1 MADTASLIVR
11 VNAEGVD
18 KASKQLDSFATAA
31 ETAERA
37 SNKLPNATK
46 TAEASIKKLGHVA
59 GQAGFQLSDF
69 VVQVQGGTSAF
80 TAFAQQGG
88 QLFGAISPI
97 AGLVATV
104 AGVVGGALYNSLSDS
119 TASSHELADAQE
131 RVKDMLEL
139 TEKGVYEVSDAFIT
153 YVRSGATAS
162 EISATLYTTLGA
174 LRTQFKAATADII
187 ENGKALQDNGFL
199 TSLAVTQMAAAGQAA
214 QGIKLQMNASAES
227 LGLTTDEWKNLN
239 AAQDT
244 FNKAPTVKNAEKLSA
259 VSGALFDKYGEGN
272 KKLADYNATLQDTTY
287 KLRENAKQNEVVK
300 KSREEANKKIAEQD
314 KAEADLEAKLRKRE
328 ADRLAR
334 EAEQAKN
341 KADRQAKAYA
351 AEAQRQQKA
360 ADTFLATLARQNS
373 DELAAVKAQEEQKL
387 ATLNEFYAK
396 GNIDQQAYE
405 EAKTQIVTDAEAK
418 RNEIITKQRDELMK
432 KQMSADAYVA
442 QMQALGES
450 EFAELD
456 RQYSIK
462 LKKLDDFHAQGLVS
476 EQDYQASLNAMNS
489 EYALDRAKATSNA
502 FGSMASNIGSALGEA
517 SGAYKA
523 FAIVQATIATYTAAI
538 EAYKSTAAIPVV
550 GPFLAPVA
558 AAAAVGA
565 GMAQVSAIRSARE
578 QGGQLAAGQ
587 ASTIAERGKPEVIMP
602 AGASRVRT
610 VQQMR
615 EMMGQDNKSGGGDNV
630 TIVNNTTGRVDSA
643 VTERDDEGRLRII
656 ISETVASQLQDNNS
670 PISKARRS
678 TRGRPGY

>member
-46 TAEASIKKLGHVA
+46 TAEATIKKLGNVA

-104 AGVVGGALYNSLSDS
+104 AGVVGGALYNSLSDATDKSAQLAAGLETVKDALELSSDGTYAASEAFEIYVNQGASVADINNFVERGLQSLAAQAVS
-119 TASSHELADAQE
+119 TAQQIVAAAQAINDGYSFLERGVANLATSTIAQSGNIAGAVEFQTKAWEEATGATEEQRKQIKQFSQAVEQGLPGATEAFKGWLDTVTDGGKSGTVQLKALRNEVYRVSDIQRDQLAQEKGFANIRESLAKQQQERQSKAEELARRIAE
-131 RVKDMLEL
+131 REAKR
-139 TEKGVYEVSDAFIT
+139 G
-153 YVRSGATAS
+153 
-162 EISATLYTTLGA
+162 
-174 LRTQFKAATADII
+174 
-187 ENGKALQDNGFL
+187 
-199 TSLAVTQMAAAGQAA
+199 
-214 QGIKLQMNASAES
+214 ASA
-227 LGLTTDEWKNLN
+227 
-239 AAQDT
+239 
-244 FNKAPTVKNAEKLSA
+244 V
-259 VSGALFDKYGEGN
+259 
-272 KKLADYNATLQDTTY
+272 
-287 KLRENAKQNEVVK
+287 
-300 KSREEANKKIAEQD
+300 
-314 KAEADLEAKLRKRE
+314 
-328 ADRLAR
+328 AR
-334 EAEQAKN
+334 ET
-341 KADRQAKAYA
+341 A
-351 AEAQRQQKA
+351 AAQRQQKA

-396 GNIDQQAYE
+396 GNISQQAYE

-615 EMMGQDNKSGGGDNV
+615 EMMGQDSKSGGGDNV

-670 PISKARRS
+670 PISKARRA
-678 TRGRPGY
+678 TRSRPGY

>member
-18 KASKQLDSFATAA
+18 KASKQLDNFATAA

-46 TAEASIKKLGHVA
+46 TAEASIKKLGNVA

-104 AGVVGGALYNSLSDS
+104 AGVVGGALYNSLSDATDKSAQLAAGLETVKDALELSSDGTYAASEAFEIYVNQGASVADINNFVERGLQSLAAQAVS
-119 TASSHELADAQE
+119 TAQQIVAAAQAINDGYSFLERGVANLATSTIAQSGNIAGAVEFQTKAWEEATGATEEQRKQIKQFSQAVEQGLPGATEAFKGWLDTVTDGGKSGTVQLKALRNEVYRVSDIQRDQLAQEKGFANIRENLAKQQQERQSKAEELARRIAE
-131 RVKDMLEL
+131 REAKR
-139 TEKGVYEVSDAFIT
+139 G
-153 YVRSGATAS
+153 
-162 EISATLYTTLGA
+162 
-174 LRTQFKAATADII
+174 
-187 ENGKALQDNGFL
+187 
-199 TSLAVTQMAAAGQAA
+199 
-214 QGIKLQMNASAES
+214 ASA
-227 LGLTTDEWKNLN
+227 
-239 AAQDT
+239 
-244 FNKAPTVKNAEKLSA
+244 V
-259 VSGALFDKYGEGN
+259 
-272 KKLADYNATLQDTTY
+272 
-287 KLRENAKQNEVVK
+287 
-300 KSREEANKKIAEQD
+300 
-314 KAEADLEAKLRKRE
+314 
-328 ADRLAR
+328 AR
-334 EAEQAKN
+334 ET
-341 KADRQAKAYA
+341 A
-351 AEAQRQQKA
+351 AAQRQQKA

-373 DELAAVKAQEEQKL
+373 NELAAVKAQEEQKL

-405 EAKTQIVTDAEAK
+405 EAKTQIITDAEAK

-523 FAIVQATIATYTAAI
+523 FAIVQATIATYTAAV

-615 EMMGQDNKSGGGDNV
+615 EMMGQDGKPAGSDNV

>member
-104 AGVVGGALYNSLSDS
+104 AGVVGGALYNSLSDATDKS
-119 TASSHELADAQE
+119 AQLATGLE
-131 RVKDMLEL
+131 TVKDALDVSRDG
-139 TEKGVYEVSDAFIT
+139 TYAASDAFEI
-153 YVRSGATAS
+153 YVNQGASVADINNFVERGLQSLAAQAVTTAQQIVAAAQAINDGYSFLERGVANLAASTIAQSGNIAGAVEFQTKAWEEATGATEEQRKQIKQFSQAV
-162 EISATLYTTLGA
+162 EQGLPGATEAFKGWLDTVTDGGKSGTVQLKA
-174 LRTQFKAATADII
+174 LRNEVYRVSD
-187 ENGKALQDNGFL
+187 LQRDQLAQEKGFANIRE
-199 TSLAVTQMAAAGQAA
+199 SLAKQQQERQSKADELARRIAEREAKRG
-214 QGIKLQMNASAES
+214 ASA
-227 LGLTTDEWKNLN
+227 
-239 AAQDT
+239 
-244 FNKAPTVKNAEKLSA
+244 V
-259 VSGALFDKYGEGN
+259 
-272 KKLADYNATLQDTTY
+272 
-287 KLRENAKQNEVVK
+287 
-300 KSREEANKKIAEQD
+300 
-314 KAEADLEAKLRKRE
+314 
-328 ADRLAR
+328 AR
-334 EAEQAKN
+334 ET
-341 KADRQAKAYA
+341 A
-351 AEAQRQQKA
+351 AAQRQQKA

-442 QMQALGES
+442 QMQALGEG

-538 EAYKSTAAIPVV
+538 EAYKSTAAIPIV

-602 AGASRVRT
+602 ANASRVRT
-610 VQQMR
+610 VQQMK
-615 EMMGQDNKSGGGDNV
+615 EMMGQDSKSGGDNV

>member
-46 TAEASIKKLGHVA
+46 TAEASIKKLGNVA

-104 AGVVGGALYNSLSDS
+104 AGVVGGALYNSLSDATDKS
-119 TASSHELADAQE
+119 AQLATGLE
-131 RVKDMLEL
+131 TVKDALDVSRDG
-139 TEKGVYEVSDAFIT
+139 TYAASDAFEI
-153 YVRSGATAS
+153 YVNQGASVADINNYVERGLQSLAAQAVSTAQQIVAAAQAINDGYSFLERGAANLAASTIAQSGNIAGAVEFQTKAWEEATGATEEQRKQIKQFSQAV
-162 EISATLYTTLGA
+162 EQGLPGATEAFKGWLDTVTDGGKSGTVQLKA
-174 LRTQFKAATADII
+174 LRNEVYRVSDIQRDQLAQ
-187 ENGKALQDNGFL
+187 EKGFANIRE
-199 TSLAVTQMAAAGQAA
+199 SLAKQQEERQSKAEELARRIAEREAKRG
-214 QGIKLQMNASAES
+214 ASA
-227 LGLTTDEWKNLN
+227 
-239 AAQDT
+239 
-244 FNKAPTVKNAEKLSA
+244 V
-259 VSGALFDKYGEGN
+259 
-272 KKLADYNATLQDTTY
+272 
-287 KLRENAKQNEVVK
+287 
-300 KSREEANKKIAEQD
+300 
-314 KAEADLEAKLRKRE
+314 
-328 ADRLAR
+328 AR
-334 EAEQAKN
+334 ET
-341 KADRQAKAYA
+341 A
-351 AEAQRQQKA
+351 AAQRQQKA

-456 RQYSIK
+456 RQYGIK

-550 GPFLAPVA
+550 GPFLAPAA

-602 AGASRVRT
+602 ANASRVRT
-610 VQQMR
+610 VQQMK
-615 EMMGQDNKSGGGDNV
+615 EMMGQDSKSGGGDNV

>member
-46 TAEASIKKLGHVA
+46 TAEASIKKLGNVA

-104 AGVVGGALYNSLSDS
+104 AGVVGGALYNSLSDATDKS
-119 TASSHELADAQE
+119 AQLATGLE
-131 RVKDMLEL
+131 TVKDALDVSRDG
-139 TEKGVYEVSDAFIT
+139 TYAASDAFEI
-153 YVRSGATAS
+153 YVNQGASVADINNFVERGLQSLAAQAVSTAQQIVAAAQAINDSYSFLERGVANLAASTIAQSGNIAGAVEFQTKAWEEATGATEEQRKQIKQFSQAV
-162 EISATLYTTLGA
+162 EQGLPGATEAFKGWLDTVTDGGKSGTVQLKA
-174 LRTQFKAATADII
+174 LRNEVYRVSD
-187 ENGKALQDNGFL
+187 LQREQLAQEKGFANIRE
-199 TSLAVTQMAAAGQAA
+199 SLAKQQEERQSKAEELARRIAEREAKRG
-214 QGIKLQMNASAES
+214 ASA
-227 LGLTTDEWKNLN
+227 
-239 AAQDT
+239 
-244 FNKAPTVKNAEKLSA
+244 V
-259 VSGALFDKYGEGN
+259 
-272 KKLADYNATLQDTTY
+272 
-287 KLRENAKQNEVVK
+287 
-300 KSREEANKKIAEQD
+300 
-314 KAEADLEAKLRKRE
+314 
-328 ADRLAR
+328 AR
-334 EAEQAKN
+334 ET
-341 KADRQAKAYA
+341 A
-351 AEAQRQQKA
+351 AAQRQQKA

-405 EAKTQIVTDAEAK
+405 EAKTQIITDAEAK

-615 EMMGQDNKSGGGDNV
+615 EMMGQDSKSGGGDNV

-670 PISKARRS
+670 PISKARRA
-678 TRGRPGY
+678 TRSRPGY

>member
-104 AGVVGGALYNSLSDS
+104 AGVVGGALYNSLSDATDKSAQLAAGLETVKDALEVSSDGTYAASEAFEIYVNQGASVADINNFVERGLQSLAAQAVS
-119 TASSHELADAQE
+119 TAQQIVAAAQAINDGYSFLERGVANLATSTIAQSGNIAGAVEFQTKAWEEATGATEEQRKQIKQFSAAVEQGLPGATEAFKGWLDTVTDGGKSGTVQLKALRNEVYRVSDLQREQLAQEKGFANIRESLAKQQQERQSKAEELARRIAE
-131 RVKDMLEL
+131 REAKR
-139 TEKGVYEVSDAFIT
+139 G
-153 YVRSGATAS
+153 
-162 EISATLYTTLGA
+162 
-174 LRTQFKAATADII
+174 
-187 ENGKALQDNGFL
+187 
-199 TSLAVTQMAAAGQAA
+199 
-214 QGIKLQMNASAES
+214 ASA
-227 LGLTTDEWKNLN
+227 
-239 AAQDT
+239 
-244 FNKAPTVKNAEKLSA
+244 V
-259 VSGALFDKYGEGN
+259 
-272 KKLADYNATLQDTTY
+272 
-287 KLRENAKQNEVVK
+287 
-300 KSREEANKKIAEQD
+300 
-314 KAEADLEAKLRKRE
+314 
-328 ADRLAR
+328 AR
-334 EAEQAKN
+334 ET
-341 KADRQAKAYA
+341 A
-351 AEAQRQQKA
+351 AAQRQQKA

-387 ATLNEFYAK
+387 ATLNEFYAQ
-396 GNIDQQAYE
+396 GNINQRAYE

-502 FGSMASNIGSALGEA
+502 FSSMASNIGSALGEA

-538 EAYKSTAAIPVV
+538 EAYKSTAAIPIV

-565 GMAQVSAIRSARE
+565 GMAQISAIRSARE

-602 AGASRVRT
+602 ANASRVRT
-610 VQQMR
+610 VQQMK
-615 EMMGQDNKSGGGDNV
+615 EMMGQDSKSAGGGNI
-630 TIVNNTTGRVDSA
+630 TIVNNTSA
-643 VTERDDEGRLRII
+643 RIGNVEQSTDDEGRLRII
-656 ISETVASQLQDNNS
+656 ISEQVAAELQDSNS
-670 PISKARRS
+670 RITKARKA
-678 TRGRPGY
+678 TRNAPGFK

>member
-104 AGVVGGALYNSLSDS
+104 AGVVGGALYNSLSDATDKSAQLAAGLETVKDALELSSDGTYAASEAFEIYVNQGASVADINNFVERGLQSLAAQAVS
-119 TASSHELADAQE
+119 TAQQIVAAAQAINDGYSFLERGVANLATSTIAQSGNIAGAVEFQTKAWEEATGATEEQRKQIKQFSQAVEQGLPGATEAFKGWLDTVTDGGKSGTVQLKALRNEVYRVSDIQRDQLAQEKGFANIRESLAKQQQERQSKAEELARRIAE
-131 RVKDMLEL
+131 REAKR
-139 TEKGVYEVSDAFIT
+139 G
-153 YVRSGATAS
+153 
-162 EISATLYTTLGA
+162 
-174 LRTQFKAATADII
+174 
-187 ENGKALQDNGFL
+187 
-199 TSLAVTQMAAAGQAA
+199 
-214 QGIKLQMNASAES
+214 ASA
-227 LGLTTDEWKNLN
+227 
-239 AAQDT
+239 
-244 FNKAPTVKNAEKLSA
+244 V
-259 VSGALFDKYGEGN
+259 
-272 KKLADYNATLQDTTY
+272 
-287 KLRENAKQNEVVK
+287 
-300 KSREEANKKIAEQD
+300 
-314 KAEADLEAKLRKRE
+314 
-328 ADRLAR
+328 AR
-334 EAEQAKN
+334 ET
-341 KADRQAKAYA
+341 A
-351 AEAQRQQKA
+351 AAQRQQKA

-396 GNIDQQAYE
+396 GNINQQAYE

-432 KQMSADAYVA
+432 KQNSADAYVA

-602 AGASRVRT
+602 ANASRVRT
-610 VQQMR
+610 VQQMK
-615 EMMGQDNKSGGGDNV
+615 EMMGQDSKSGGDNV

-670 PISKARRS
+670 PISKARRA
-678 TRGRPGY
+678 TRSRPGY

>member
-46 TAEASIKKLGHVA
+46 TAEASIKKLGNVA

-104 AGVVGGALYNSLSDS
+104 AGVVGGALYNSLSDATDKSAQLATGLETVKDALELSSDGTYAASEAFEIYVNQGASVADINNFVERGLQSLAAQAVS
-119 TASSHELADAQE
+119 TAQQIVAAAQAINDGYSFLERGVANLATSTIAQSGNIAGAVEFQTKAWEEATGATEEQRKQIKQFSAAVEQGLPGATEAFKGWLDTVTDGGKSGTVQLKALRNEVYRVSDIQRDQLAQEKGFANIRESLAKQQQERQSKAEELARRIAE
-131 RVKDMLEL
+131 REAKR
-139 TEKGVYEVSDAFIT
+139 G
-153 YVRSGATAS
+153 
-162 EISATLYTTLGA
+162 
-174 LRTQFKAATADII
+174 
-187 ENGKALQDNGFL
+187 
-199 TSLAVTQMAAAGQAA
+199 
-214 QGIKLQMNASAES
+214 ASA
-227 LGLTTDEWKNLN
+227 
-239 AAQDT
+239 
-244 FNKAPTVKNAEKLSA
+244 V
-259 VSGALFDKYGEGN
+259 
-272 KKLADYNATLQDTTY
+272 
-287 KLRENAKQNEVVK
+287 
-300 KSREEANKKIAEQD
+300 
-314 KAEADLEAKLRKRE
+314 
-328 ADRLAR
+328 AR
-334 EAEQAKN
+334 ET
-341 KADRQAKAYA
+341 A
-351 AEAQRQQKA
+351 AAQRQQKA

-405 EAKTQIVTDAEAK
+405 EAKTQIITDAEAK

-615 EMMGQDNKSGGGDNV
+615 EMMGQDSKSGGGDNV

>member
-46 TAEASIKKLGHVA
+46 TAEASIKKLGNVA

-104 AGVVGGALYNSLSDS
+104 AGVVGGALYNSLSDATDKS
-119 TASSHELADAQE
+119 AQLATGLE
-131 RVKDMLEL
+131 TVKDALDVSRDG
-139 TEKGVYEVSDAFIT
+139 TYAASDAFEI
-153 YVRSGATAS
+153 YVNQGASVADINNYVERGLQSLAAQAVSTAQQIVAAAQAINDGYSFLERGAANLAASTIAQSGNIAGAVEFQTKAWEEATGATEEQRKQIKQFSQAV
-162 EISATLYTTLGA
+162 EQGLPGATEAFKGWLDTVTDGGKSGTVQLKA
-174 LRTQFKAATADII
+174 LRNEVYRVSGIQRDQLAQEK
-187 ENGKALQDNGFL
+187 GFANIRE
-199 TSLAVTQMAAAGQAA
+199 SLAKQQEERQSKAEELARRIAEREAKRG
-214 QGIKLQMNASAES
+214 ASA
-227 LGLTTDEWKNLN
+227 
-239 AAQDT
+239 
-244 FNKAPTVKNAEKLSA
+244 V
-259 VSGALFDKYGEGN
+259 
-272 KKLADYNATLQDTTY
+272 
-287 KLRENAKQNEVVK
+287 
-300 KSREEANKKIAEQD
+300 
-314 KAEADLEAKLRKRE
+314 
-328 ADRLAR
+328 AR
-334 EAEQAKN
+334 ET
-341 KADRQAKAYA
+341 A
-351 AEAQRQQKA
+351 AAQRQQKA

-456 RQYSIK
+456 RQYGIK

-550 GPFLAPVA
+550 GPFLAPAA

-602 AGASRVRT
+602 ANASRVRT
-610 VQQMR
+610 VQQMK
-615 EMMGQDNKSGGGDNV
+615 EMMGQDSKSGGGDNV

>member
-46 TAEASIKKLGHVA
+46 TAEASIKKLGNVA

-104 AGVVGGALYNSLSDS
+104 AGVVGGALYNSLSDATDKSAQLAAGLETVKDALELSSDGTYAASEAFEIYVNQGASVADINNFVERGLQSLAAQAVS
-119 TASSHELADAQE
+119 TAQQIVTAAQAINDGYSFLERGVANLATSTIAQSGNIAGAVEFQTKAWEEATGATEEQRKQIKQFSQAVEQGLPGATEAFKGWLDTVTDGGKSGTVQLKALRNEVYRVSDIQRDQLAQEKGFANIRESLAKQQQERQSKAEELARRIAE
-131 RVKDMLEL
+131 REAKR
-139 TEKGVYEVSDAFIT
+139 G
-153 YVRSGATAS
+153 
-162 EISATLYTTLGA
+162 
-174 LRTQFKAATADII
+174 
-187 ENGKALQDNGFL
+187 
-199 TSLAVTQMAAAGQAA
+199 
-214 QGIKLQMNASAES
+214 ASA
-227 LGLTTDEWKNLN
+227 
-239 AAQDT
+239 
-244 FNKAPTVKNAEKLSA
+244 V
-259 VSGALFDKYGEGN
+259 
-272 KKLADYNATLQDTTY
+272 
-287 KLRENAKQNEVVK
+287 
-300 KSREEANKKIAEQD
+300 
-314 KAEADLEAKLRKRE
+314 
-328 ADRLAR
+328 AR
-334 EAEQAKN
+334 ET
-341 KADRQAKAYA
+341 A
-351 AEAQRQQKA
+351 AAQRQQKA

-405 EAKTQIVTDAEAK
+405 EAKTQIITDAEAK

-615 EMMGQDNKSGGGDNV
+615 EMMGQDGKSGGGDNV
-630 TIVNNTTGRVDSA
+630 TSANNTTGRVDSA

-670 PISKARRS
+670 PISKARRA
-678 TRGRPGY
+678 TRSRPGY

>member
-46 TAEASIKKLGHVA
+46 TAEASIKKLGYVA

-104 AGVVGGALYNSLSDS
+104 AGVVGGALYNSLSDATDKSAQLAAGLETVKDALELSSDGTYAASEAFEIYVNQGASVADINNFVERGLQSLAAQAVS
-119 TASSHELADAQE
+119 TAQQIVAAAQAINDGYSFLERGVANLATSTIAQSGNIAGAVEFQTKAWEEATGATEEQRKQIKQFSAAVEQGLPGATEAFKGWLDTVTDGGKSGTVQLKALRNEVYRVSDIQRDQLAQEKGFANIRESLAKQQQERQSKAEELARRIAE
-131 RVKDMLEL
+131 REAKR
-139 TEKGVYEVSDAFIT
+139 G
-153 YVRSGATAS
+153 
-162 EISATLYTTLGA
+162 
-174 LRTQFKAATADII
+174 
-187 ENGKALQDNGFL
+187 
-199 TSLAVTQMAAAGQAA
+199 
-214 QGIKLQMNASAES
+214 ASA
-227 LGLTTDEWKNLN
+227 
-239 AAQDT
+239 
-244 FNKAPTVKNAEKLSA
+244 V
-259 VSGALFDKYGEGN
+259 
-272 KKLADYNATLQDTTY
+272 
-287 KLRENAKQNEVVK
+287 
-300 KSREEANKKIAEQD
+300 
-314 KAEADLEAKLRKRE
+314 
-328 ADRLAR
+328 AR
-334 EAEQAKN
+334 ET
-341 KADRQAKAYA
+341 A
-351 AEAQRQQKA
+351 AAQRQQKA

-405 EAKTQIVTDAEAK
+405 EAKTQIITDAEAK

-615 EMMGQDNKSGGGDNV
+615 EMMGQDSKSGGGDNV

>member
-46 TAEASIKKLGHVA
+46 TAEASIKKLGNVA

-104 AGVVGGALYNSLSDS
+104 AGVVGGALYNSLSDATDKSAQLAAGLETVKDALELSSDGTYAASEAFEIYVNQGASVADINNFVERGLQSLAAQAVS
-119 TASSHELADAQE
+119 TAQQIVAAAQAINDGYSFLERGVANLAASTIAQSGNIAGAVEFQTKAWEEATGATEEQRKQIKQFSQAVEQGLPGATEAFKGWLDTVTDGGKSGTVQLKALRNEVYRVSDIQRDQLAQEKGFANIRESLAKQQQERQSKAEELARRIAE
-131 RVKDMLEL
+131 REAKR
-139 TEKGVYEVSDAFIT
+139 G
-153 YVRSGATAS
+153 
-162 EISATLYTTLGA
+162 
-174 LRTQFKAATADII
+174 
-187 ENGKALQDNGFL
+187 
-199 TSLAVTQMAAAGQAA
+199 
-214 QGIKLQMNASAES
+214 ASA
-227 LGLTTDEWKNLN
+227 
-239 AAQDT
+239 
-244 FNKAPTVKNAEKLSA
+244 V
-259 VSGALFDKYGEGN
+259 
-272 KKLADYNATLQDTTY
+272 
-287 KLRENAKQNEVVK
+287 
-300 KSREEANKKIAEQD
+300 
-314 KAEADLEAKLRKRE
+314 
-328 ADRLAR
+328 AR
-334 EAEQAKN
+334 ET
-341 KADRQAKAYA
+341 A
-351 AEAQRQQKA
+351 AAQRQQKA

-405 EAKTQIVTDAEAK
+405 EAKTQIITDAEAK

-602 AGASRVRT
+602 ANASRVRT
-610 VQQMR
+610 VQQMK
-615 EMMGQDNKSGGGDNV
+615 EMMGQDSKSGGDNV

>member
-46 TAEASIKKLGHVA
+46 TAEASIKKLGNVA

-104 AGVVGGALYNSLSDS
+104 AGVVGGALYNSLSDATDKSAQLATGLETVKDALELSSDGTYAASEAFEIYVNQGASVADINNFVERGLQSLAAQAVS
-119 TASSHELADAQE
+119 TAQQIVAAAQAINDGYSFLERGVANLATSTIAQSGNIAGAVEFQTKAWEEATGATEEQRKQIKQFSQAVEQGLPGATEAFKGWLDTVTDGGKSGTVQLKALRNEVYRVSDIQRDQLAQEKGFANIRESLAKQQQERQSKAEELARRIAE
-131 RVKDMLEL
+131 REAKR
-139 TEKGVYEVSDAFIT
+139 G
-153 YVRSGATAS
+153 
-162 EISATLYTTLGA
+162 
-174 LRTQFKAATADII
+174 
-187 ENGKALQDNGFL
+187 
-199 TSLAVTQMAAAGQAA
+199 
-214 QGIKLQMNASAES
+214 ASA
-227 LGLTTDEWKNLN
+227 
-239 AAQDT
+239 
-244 FNKAPTVKNAEKLSA
+244 V
-259 VSGALFDKYGEGN
+259 
-272 KKLADYNATLQDTTY
+272 
-287 KLRENAKQNEVVK
+287 
-300 KSREEANKKIAEQD
+300 
-314 KAEADLEAKLRKRE
+314 
-328 ADRLAR
+328 AR
-334 EAEQAKN
+334 ET
-341 KADRQAKAYA
+341 A
-351 AEAQRQQKA
+351 AAQRQQKA

-405 EAKTQIVTDAEAK
+405 EAKTQIITDAEAK

-432 KQMSADAYVA
+432 KQNSADAYVA

-615 EMMGQDNKSGGGDNV
+615 EMMGQDSKSGGGDNV

>member
-104 AGVVGGALYNSLSDS
+104 AGVVGGALYNSLSDATDKSAQLATGLETVKDALELSSDGTYAASEAFEIYVNQGASVADINNFVERGLQSLAAQAVS
-119 TASSHELADAQE
+119 TAQQIVAAAQAINDGYSFLERGVANLATSTIAQSGNIAGAVEFQTKAWEEATGATEEQRKQIKQFSAAVEQGLPGATEAFKGWLDTVTDGGKSGTVQLKALRNEVYRVSDIQRDQLAQEKGFANIRENLAKQQQERQSKAEELARRIAE
-131 RVKDMLEL
+131 REAKR
-139 TEKGVYEVSDAFIT
+139 G
-153 YVRSGATAS
+153 
-162 EISATLYTTLGA
+162 
-174 LRTQFKAATADII
+174 
-187 ENGKALQDNGFL
+187 
-199 TSLAVTQMAAAGQAA
+199 
-214 QGIKLQMNASAES
+214 ASA
-227 LGLTTDEWKNLN
+227 
-239 AAQDT
+239 
-244 FNKAPTVKNAEKLSA
+244 V
-259 VSGALFDKYGEGN
+259 
-272 KKLADYNATLQDTTY
+272 
-287 KLRENAKQNEVVK
+287 
-300 KSREEANKKIAEQD
+300 
-314 KAEADLEAKLRKRE
+314 
-328 ADRLAR
+328 AR
-334 EAEQAKN
+334 ET
-341 KADRQAKAYA
+341 A
-351 AEAQRQQKA
+351 AAQRQQKA

-615 EMMGQDNKSGGGDNV
+615 EMMGQDSKSGGGDNV

-670 PISKARRS
+670 PISKARRA
-678 TRGRPGY
+678 TRSRPGY

>member
-11 VNAEGVD
+11 VNAEGAD
-18 KASKQLDSFATAA
+18 KAAKQLDSLATAA
-31 ETAERA
+31 QTAENAA
-37 SNKLPNATK
+37 SKLPNATK
-46 TAEASIKKLGHVA
+46 TAEASIKKLGNVA

-104 AGVVGGALYNSLSDS
+104 AGVVGGALYNSLSDATDKSAQLATGLETVKDALELSSDGTYAASEAFEIYVNQGASVADINNYVERGLQSLAAQAVS
-119 TASSHELADAQE
+119 TAQQIVAAAQAINDGYSFLERGVANLATSTIAQSGNIAGAVEFQTKAWEEATGATEEQRKQIKQFSQAVEQGLPGATEAFKGWLDTVTDSGKSGTVQLKALRNEVYRVSDIQRDQLAQEKGFANIRESLAKQQQERQSKAEELARRIAE
-131 RVKDMLEL
+131 REAKR
-139 TEKGVYEVSDAFIT
+139 G
-153 YVRSGATAS
+153 
-162 EISATLYTTLGA
+162 
-174 LRTQFKAATADII
+174 
-187 ENGKALQDNGFL
+187 
-199 TSLAVTQMAAAGQAA
+199 AAA
-214 QGIKLQMNASAES
+214 
-227 LGLTTDEWKNLN
+227 
-239 AAQDT
+239 
-244 FNKAPTVKNAEKLSA
+244 V
-259 VSGALFDKYGEGN
+259 
-272 KKLADYNATLQDTTY
+272 
-287 KLRENAKQNEVVK
+287 
-300 KSREEANKKIAEQD
+300 
-314 KAEADLEAKLRKRE
+314 
-328 ADRLAR
+328 AR
-334 EAEQAKN
+334 ET
-341 KADRQAKAYA
+341 A
-351 AEAQRQQKA
+351 AAQRQQKA

-373 DELAAVKAQEEQKL
+373 DELAAIKAQEEQKL

-405 EAKTQIVTDAEAK
+405 DAKTQIILDAEAK
-418 RNEIITKQRDELMK
+418 RNEIITKQREELAK
-432 KQMSADAYVA
+432 KQNSADAYVA
-442 QMQALGES
+442 QMQALAES

-456 RQYSIK
+456 RQYGIK

-602 AGASRVRT
+602 ANASRVRT
-610 VQQMR
+610 VQQMK
-615 EMMGQDNKSGGGDNV
+615 EMMGQDGKSTGGDNV

>member
-11 VNAEGVD
+11 VNAEGAD
-18 KASKQLDSFATAA
+18 KAAKQLDSLATAA
-31 ETAERA
+31 QTAENA
-37 SNKLPNATK
+37 SNKLPNAAK
-46 TAEASIKKLGHVA
+46 TAEASIKKLGNVA
-59 GQAGFQLSDF
+59 GQAGYQLSDF

-104 AGVVGGALYNSLSDS
+104 AGVVGGALYNSLSDA

-139 TEKGVYEVSDAFIT
+139 TEKGVYEVSDAFLT
-153 YVRSGATAS
+153 YVRSGASAT

-187 ENGKALQDNGFL
+187 ENGKALQENGFL

-214 QGIKLQMNASAES
+214 QGIKLQMGASAES
-227 LGLTTDEWKNLN
+227 LGLTADEWKNLN

-272 KKLADYNATLQDTTY
+272 KKLADYNATLQDNTY
-287 KLRENAKQNEVVK
+287 KLRENEKQQEAVK
-300 KSREEANKKIAEQD
+300 KSREEANKKIVEQD

-328 ADRLAR
+328 AERLAR

-396 GNIDQQAYE
+396 GNINQQAYE

-602 AGASRVRT
+602 ANASRVRT
-610 VQQMR
+610 VQQMK
-615 EMMGQDNKSGGGDNV
+615 EMMGQDSKSGGDNV

-670 PISKARRS
+670 PISKARRA
-678 TRGRPGY
+678 TRSRPGH

>member
-31 ETAERA
+31 QTAENA

-104 AGVVGGALYNSLSDS
+104 AGVVGGALYNSLSDATDKSAQLATGLETVKDALELSSDGTYAASEAFEIYVNQGASVADINNFVERGLQSLAAQAVS
-119 TASSHELADAQE
+119 TAQQIVAAAQAINDGYSFLERGVANLATSTIAQSGNIAGAVEFQTKAWEEATGATEEQRKQIKQFSQAVEQGLPGATEAFKGWLDAVTDGGKSGTVQLKALRNEVYRVSDLQRDQLAQEKGFANIRENLAKQQQERQSKAEELARRIAE
-131 RVKDMLEL
+131 REAKR
-139 TEKGVYEVSDAFIT
+139 G
-153 YVRSGATAS
+153 
-162 EISATLYTTLGA
+162 
-174 LRTQFKAATADII
+174 
-187 ENGKALQDNGFL
+187 
-199 TSLAVTQMAAAGQAA
+199 
-214 QGIKLQMNASAES
+214 ASA
-227 LGLTTDEWKNLN
+227 
-239 AAQDT
+239 
-244 FNKAPTVKNAEKLSA
+244 V
-259 VSGALFDKYGEGN
+259 
-272 KKLADYNATLQDTTY
+272 
-287 KLRENAKQNEVVK
+287 
-300 KSREEANKKIAEQD
+300 
-314 KAEADLEAKLRKRE
+314 
-328 ADRLAR
+328 AR
-334 EAEQAKN
+334 ET
-341 KADRQAKAYA
+341 A
-351 AEAQRQQKA
+351 AAQRQQKA

-489 EYALDRAKATSNA
+489 EYALDRAKATSSA

-610 VQQMR
+610 AQQMR
-615 EMMGQDNKSGGGDNV
+615 EMMGQDSKSGGGDNV

-678 TRGRPGY
+678 TRGQPGY

>member
-31 ETAERA
+31 QTAENA

-46 TAEASIKKLGHVA
+46 TAEASIKKLGNVA

-104 AGVVGGALYNSLSDS
+104 AGVVGGALYNSLSDATDKS
-119 TASSHELADAQE
+119 AQLATGLE
-131 RVKDMLEL
+131 TVKDALDVSRDG
-139 TEKGVYEVSDAFIT
+139 TYAASDAFEI
-153 YVRSGATAS
+153 YVNQGASVADINNYVERGLQSLAAQAVTTAQQIVTAAKAINDGYSFLERGVANLATSTIAQSGNIAGAVEFQTKAWEEATGATEEQRKQIKQFSQAV
-162 EISATLYTTLGA
+162 EQGLPGATEAFKGWLDTVTDSGKSGTVQLKA
-174 LRTQFKAATADII
+174 LRNEVYRVSDLQREQLAQEKGFANIRESLAKQQEERQSKAAELAQRIADR
-187 ENGKALQDNGFL
+187 EAKRG
-199 TSLAVTQMAAAGQAA
+199 AAA
-214 QGIKLQMNASAES
+214 
-227 LGLTTDEWKNLN
+227 
-239 AAQDT
+239 
-244 FNKAPTVKNAEKLSA
+244 V
-259 VSGALFDKYGEGN
+259 
-272 KKLADYNATLQDTTY
+272 
-287 KLRENAKQNEVVK
+287 
-300 KSREEANKKIAEQD
+300 
-314 KAEADLEAKLRKRE
+314 
-328 ADRLAR
+328 AR
-334 EAEQAKN
+334 ET
-341 KADRQAKAYA
+341 A
-351 AEAQRQQKA
+351 AAQRQQKA

-396 GNIDQQAYE
+396 GNIDQQTYE
-405 EAKTQIVTDAEAK
+405 EAKTQIITDAEAK

-489 EYALDRAKATSNA
+489 EYALDRAKASSNA

-523 FAIVQATIATYTAAI
+523 FAIAQATIATYTAAI

-610 VQQMR
+610 AQQMK
-615 EMMGQDNKSGGGDNV
+615 EMMGQDGKSTGGDNV

>member
-31 ETAERA
+31 QTAENA

-104 AGVVGGALYNSLSDS
+104 AGVVGGALYNSLSDATDKSAQLATGLETVKDALELSSDGTYAASEAFEIYVNQGASVADINNFVERGLQSLAAQAVS
-119 TASSHELADAQE
+119 TAQQIVAAAQAINDGYSFLERGVANLATSTIAQSGNIAGAVEFQTKAWEEATGATEEQRKQIKQFSQAVEQGLPGATEAFKGWLDAVTDGGKSGTVQLKALRNEVYRVSDLQRDQLAQEKGFANIRENLAKQQQERQSKAEELARRIAE
-131 RVKDMLEL
+131 REAKR
-139 TEKGVYEVSDAFIT
+139 G
-153 YVRSGATAS
+153 
-162 EISATLYTTLGA
+162 
-174 LRTQFKAATADII
+174 
-187 ENGKALQDNGFL
+187 
-199 TSLAVTQMAAAGQAA
+199 
-214 QGIKLQMNASAES
+214 ASA
-227 LGLTTDEWKNLN
+227 
-239 AAQDT
+239 
-244 FNKAPTVKNAEKLSA
+244 V
-259 VSGALFDKYGEGN
+259 
-272 KKLADYNATLQDTTY
+272 
-287 KLRENAKQNEVVK
+287 
-300 KSREEANKKIAEQD
+300 
-314 KAEADLEAKLRKRE
+314 
-328 ADRLAR
+328 AR
-334 EAEQAKN
+334 ET
-341 KADRQAKAYA
+341 A
-351 AEAQRQQKA
+351 AAQRQQKA

-489 EYALDRAKATSNA
+489 EYALDRAKATSSA

-610 VQQMR
+610 AQQMR
-615 EMMGQDNKSGGGDNV
+615 EMMGQDSKSGGGDNV

>member
-11 VNAEGVD
+11 VNAEGAD
-18 KASKQLDSFATAA
+18 KAAKQLDSFATAA

-104 AGVVGGALYNSLSDS
+104 AGVVGGALYNSLSDATDKSAQLATGLETVKDALELSSDGTYAASEAFEIYVNQGASVADINNYVERGLQSLAAQAVS
-119 TASSHELADAQE
+119 TAQQIVAAAQAINDGYSFLERGVANLATSTIAQSGNIAGAVEFQTKAWEEATGATEEQRKQIKQFSAAVEQGLPGATEAFKGWLDTVTDGGKSGTVQLKALRNEVYRVSDIQRDQLAQEKGFANIRESLAKQQQERQSKAEELARRIAE
-131 RVKDMLEL
+131 REAKR
-139 TEKGVYEVSDAFIT
+139 G
-153 YVRSGATAS
+153 
-162 EISATLYTTLGA
+162 
-174 LRTQFKAATADII
+174 
-187 ENGKALQDNGFL
+187 
-199 TSLAVTQMAAAGQAA
+199 
-214 QGIKLQMNASAES
+214 ASA
-227 LGLTTDEWKNLN
+227 
-239 AAQDT
+239 
-244 FNKAPTVKNAEKLSA
+244 V
-259 VSGALFDKYGEGN
+259 
-272 KKLADYNATLQDTTY
+272 
-287 KLRENAKQNEVVK
+287 
-300 KSREEANKKIAEQD
+300 
-314 KAEADLEAKLRKRE
+314 
-328 ADRLAR
+328 AR
-334 EAEQAKN
+334 ET
-341 KADRQAKAYA
+341 A
-351 AEAQRQQKA
+351 AAQRQQKA

-405 EAKTQIVTDAEAK
+405 EAKTQIITDAETK

-615 EMMGQDNKSGGGDNV
+615 EMMGQDSKSGGGDNV

>member
-1 MADTASLIVR
+1 MADTASLIAR
-11 VNAEGVD
+11 ISAEGAD
-18 KASKQLDSFATAA
+18 KAAKQLDNFATAA
-31 ETAERA
+31 QTAENA

-46 TAEASIKKLGHVA
+46 TAEASIKKLGNVA

-104 AGVVGGALYNSLSDS
+104 AGVVGGALYNSLSDATDKSEQLAAGLETVKDALELSSDGTYAASEAFEIYVNQGASVADINNFVERGLQSLAAQAVS
-119 TASSHELADAQE
+119 TAQQIVAAAQAINDGYSFLERGVANLATSTIAQSGNIAGAVEFQTKAWEEATGATEEQRKQIKQFSQAVEQGLPGATEAFKGWLDTVTDGGKSGTVQLKALRNEVYRVSDIQRDQLAQEKGFANIRESLAKQQQERQSKAEELARRIAE
-131 RVKDMLEL
+131 REAKR
-139 TEKGVYEVSDAFIT
+139 G
-153 YVRSGATAS
+153 
-162 EISATLYTTLGA
+162 
-174 LRTQFKAATADII
+174 
-187 ENGKALQDNGFL
+187 
-199 TSLAVTQMAAAGQAA
+199 
-214 QGIKLQMNASAES
+214 ASA
-227 LGLTTDEWKNLN
+227 
-239 AAQDT
+239 
-244 FNKAPTVKNAEKLSA
+244 V
-259 VSGALFDKYGEGN
+259 
-272 KKLADYNATLQDTTY
+272 
-287 KLRENAKQNEVVK
+287 
-300 KSREEANKKIAEQD
+300 
-314 KAEADLEAKLRKRE
+314 
-328 ADRLAR
+328 AR
-334 EAEQAKN
+334 ETAV
-341 KADRQAKAYA
+341 
-351 AEAQRQQKA
+351 AQRQQKA

-373 DELAAVKAQEEQKL
+373 DELAAIKAQEEQKL

-405 EAKTQIVTDAEAK
+405 DAKTQITLDAEAK

-432 KQMSADAYVA
+432 KQNSADAYVA

-602 AGASRVRT
+602 ANASRVRT

-615 EMMGQDNKSGGGDNV
+615 EMMGQDGKSTGGDNV

>member
-46 TAEASIKKLGHVA
+46 TAEASIKKLGNVA

-104 AGVVGGALYNSLSDS
+104 AGVVGGALYNSLSDATDKSAQLAAGLETVKDALELSSDGTYAASEAFEIYVNQGASVADINNFVERGLQSLAAQAVS
-119 TASSHELADAQE
+119 TAQQIVTAAQAINDGYSFLERGVANLATSTIAQSGNIAGAVEFQTKAWEEATGATEEQRKQIKQFSQAVEQGLPGATEAFKGWLDTVTDGGKSGTVQLKALRNEVYRVSDIQRDQLAQEKGFANIRESLAKQQQERQSKAEELARRIAE
-131 RVKDMLEL
+131 REAKR
-139 TEKGVYEVSDAFIT
+139 G
-153 YVRSGATAS
+153 
-162 EISATLYTTLGA
+162 
-174 LRTQFKAATADII
+174 
-187 ENGKALQDNGFL
+187 
-199 TSLAVTQMAAAGQAA
+199 
-214 QGIKLQMNASAES
+214 ASA
-227 LGLTTDEWKNLN
+227 
-239 AAQDT
+239 
-244 FNKAPTVKNAEKLSA
+244 V
-259 VSGALFDKYGEGN
+259 
-272 KKLADYNATLQDTTY
+272 
-287 KLRENAKQNEVVK
+287 
-300 KSREEANKKIAEQD
+300 
-314 KAEADLEAKLRKRE
+314 
-328 ADRLAR
+328 AR
-334 EAEQAKN
+334 ET
-341 KADRQAKAYA
+341 A
-351 AEAQRQQKA
+351 AAQRQQKA

-405 EAKTQIVTDAEAK
+405 EAKTQIITDAEAK

-615 EMMGQDNKSGGGDNV
+615 EMMGQDGKSGGGDNV

-670 PISKARRS
+670 PISKARRA
-678 TRGRPGY
+678 TRSRPGY

>member
-46 TAEASIKKLGHVA
+46 TAEASIKKLGNVA

-104 AGVVGGALYNSLSDS
+104 AGVVGGALYNSLNDATDKSAQLATGLETVKDALELSSDGTYAASEAFEIYVNQGASVADINNFVERGLQSLAAQAVS
-119 TASSHELADAQE
+119 TAQQIVAAAQAINDGYSFLERGVANLATSTIAQSGNIAGAVEFQTKAWEEATGATEEQRKQIKQFSQAVEQGLPGATEAFKGWLDTVTDGGKSGTVQLKALRNEVYRVSDIQRDQLAQEKGFANIRENLAKQQQERQSKAEELARRIAE
-131 RVKDMLEL
+131 REAKR
-139 TEKGVYEVSDAFIT
+139 G
-153 YVRSGATAS
+153 
-162 EISATLYTTLGA
+162 
-174 LRTQFKAATADII
+174 
-187 ENGKALQDNGFL
+187 
-199 TSLAVTQMAAAGQAA
+199 
-214 QGIKLQMNASAES
+214 ASA
-227 LGLTTDEWKNLN
+227 
-239 AAQDT
+239 
-244 FNKAPTVKNAEKLSA
+244 V
-259 VSGALFDKYGEGN
+259 
-272 KKLADYNATLQDTTY
+272 
-287 KLRENAKQNEVVK
+287 
-300 KSREEANKKIAEQD
+300 
-314 KAEADLEAKLRKRE
+314 
-328 ADRLAR
+328 AR
-334 EAEQAKN
+334 ET
-341 KADRQAKAYA
+341 A
-351 AEAQRQQKA
+351 AAQRQQKA

-405 EAKTQIVTDAEAK
+405 DAKTQIITDAEAK

-432 KQMSADAYVA
+432 KQNSADAYVA

-476 EQDYQASLNAMNS
+476 EQDYQTSLNAMNS

-602 AGASRVRT
+602 ANASRVRT
-610 VQQMR
+610 VQQMK
-615 EMMGQDNKSGGGDNV
+615 EMMGQDSKSGGDNV

>member
-31 ETAERA
+31 QTAENA

-104 AGVVGGALYNSLSDS
+104 AGVVGGALYNSLSDATDKS
-119 TASSHELADAQE
+119 AQLATGLE
-131 RVKDMLEL
+131 TVKDALDVSRDG
-139 TEKGVYEVSDAFIT
+139 TYAASDAFEI
-153 YVRSGATAS
+153 YVNQGASVADINNYVERGLQSLAAQAVSTAQQIVTAAQAINDGYSFLERGVANLATSTIAQSGNIAGAVEFQTKAWEEATGAT
-162 EISATLYTTLGA
+162 EEQRKQIKQFSAAVEQGLPGATEAFKGWLDTVTDSGKSGTVQLKA
-174 LRTQFKAATADII
+174 LRNEVYRVSDIQRDQLAQEKGFANIRESLDKQQQERQSKA
-187 ENGKALQDNGFL
+187 EE
-199 TSLAVTQMAAAGQAA
+199 LARRIAEREAKRGAAA
-214 QGIKLQMNASAES
+214 
-227 LGLTTDEWKNLN
+227 
-239 AAQDT
+239 
-244 FNKAPTVKNAEKLSA
+244 V
-259 VSGALFDKYGEGN
+259 
-272 KKLADYNATLQDTTY
+272 
-287 KLRENAKQNEVVK
+287 
-300 KSREEANKKIAEQD
+300 
-314 KAEADLEAKLRKRE
+314 
-328 ADRLAR
+328 AR
-334 EAEQAKN
+334 ET
-341 KADRQAKAYA
+341 A
-351 AEAQRQQKA
+351 AAQRQQKA

-405 EAKTQIVTDAEAK
+405 DAKTQIITDAEAK

-602 AGASRVRT
+602 ANASRVRT
-610 VQQMR
+610 VQQMK
-615 EMMGQDNKSGGGDNV
+615 EMMGQDGKSTGGDNV

>member
-18 KASKQLDSFATAA
+18 KASKQLDSFSTAA

-46 TAEASIKKLGHVA
+46 TAEASIKKLGNVA

-104 AGVVGGALYNSLSDS
+104 AGVVGGALYNSLSDATDKSAQLAAGLETVKDALELSSDGTYAASEAFEIYVNQGASVADINNFVERGLQSLAAQAVS
-119 TASSHELADAQE
+119 TAQQIVAAAQAINDGYSFLERGVANLAASTIAQSGNIAGAVEFQTKAWEEATGATEEQRKQIKQFSQAVEQGLPGATEAFKGWLDTVTDGGKSGTVQLKALRNEVYRVSDIQRDQLAQEKGFANIRESLAKQQQERQSKAEELARRIAE
-131 RVKDMLEL
+131 REAKR
-139 TEKGVYEVSDAFIT
+139 G
-153 YVRSGATAS
+153 
-162 EISATLYTTLGA
+162 
-174 LRTQFKAATADII
+174 
-187 ENGKALQDNGFL
+187 
-199 TSLAVTQMAAAGQAA
+199 
-214 QGIKLQMNASAES
+214 ASA
-227 LGLTTDEWKNLN
+227 
-239 AAQDT
+239 
-244 FNKAPTVKNAEKLSA
+244 V
-259 VSGALFDKYGEGN
+259 
-272 KKLADYNATLQDTTY
+272 
-287 KLRENAKQNEVVK
+287 
-300 KSREEANKKIAEQD
+300 
-314 KAEADLEAKLRKRE
+314 
-328 ADRLAR
+328 AR
-334 EAEQAKN
+334 ET
-341 KADRQAKAYA
+341 A
-351 AEAQRQQKA
+351 AAQRQQKA

-432 KQMSADAYVA
+432 KQNSADAYVV

-602 AGASRVRT
+602 ANASRVRT
-610 VQQMR
+610 VQQMK
-615 EMMGQDNKSGGGDNV
+615 EMMGQDSKSGGDNV

-678 TRGRPGY
+678 TRNRPGY

>member
-18 KASKQLDSFATAA
+18 KAAKQLDNFATAA

-104 AGVVGGALYNSLSDS
+104 AGVVGGALYNSLSDATDKSAQLATGLETVKDALELSSDGTYAASEAFEIYVNQGASVADINNFVERGLQSLAAQAVS
-119 TASSHELADAQE
+119 TAQQIVAAAQAINDGYSFLERGVANLATSTIAQSGNIAGAVEFQTKAWEEATGATEEQRKQIKQFSQAVEQGLPGATEAFKGWLDTVTDGGKSGTVQLKALRNEVYRVSDIQRDQLAQEKGFANIRENLAKQQQERQSKAEELARRIAE
-131 RVKDMLEL
+131 REAKR
-139 TEKGVYEVSDAFIT
+139 G
-153 YVRSGATAS
+153 
-162 EISATLYTTLGA
+162 
-174 LRTQFKAATADII
+174 
-187 ENGKALQDNGFL
+187 
-199 TSLAVTQMAAAGQAA
+199 
-214 QGIKLQMNASAES
+214 ASA
-227 LGLTTDEWKNLN
+227 
-239 AAQDT
+239 
-244 FNKAPTVKNAEKLSA
+244 V
-259 VSGALFDKYGEGN
+259 
-272 KKLADYNATLQDTTY
+272 
-287 KLRENAKQNEVVK
+287 
-300 KSREEANKKIAEQD
+300 
-314 KAEADLEAKLRKRE
+314 
-328 ADRLAR
+328 AR
-334 EAEQAKN
+334 ET
-341 KADRQAKAYA
+341 A
-351 AEAQRQQKA
+351 AAQRQQKA

-405 EAKTQIVTDAEAK
+405 EAKTQIITDAEAK

>member
-46 TAEASIKKLGHVA
+46 TAEASIKKLGNVA

-104 AGVVGGALYNSLSDS
+104 AGVVGGALYNSLSDATDKSAQLAAGLETVKDALELSSDGTYAASEAFEIYVNQGASVADINNFVERGLQSLAAQAVS
-119 TASSHELADAQE
+119 TAQQIVAAAQAINDGYSFLERGVANLATSTIAQSGNIAGAVEFQTKAWEEATGATEEQRKQIKQFSQAVEQGLPGATEAFKGWLDTVTDGGKSGTVQLKALRNEVYRVSDIQRDQLAQEKGFANIRESLAKQQQERQSKAEELARRIAE
-131 RVKDMLEL
+131 REAKR
-139 TEKGVYEVSDAFIT
+139 G
-153 YVRSGATAS
+153 
-162 EISATLYTTLGA
+162 
-174 LRTQFKAATADII
+174 
-187 ENGKALQDNGFL
+187 
-199 TSLAVTQMAAAGQAA
+199 
-214 QGIKLQMNASAES
+214 ASA
-227 LGLTTDEWKNLN
+227 
-239 AAQDT
+239 
-244 FNKAPTVKNAEKLSA
+244 V
-259 VSGALFDKYGEGN
+259 
-272 KKLADYNATLQDTTY
+272 
-287 KLRENAKQNEVVK
+287 
-300 KSREEANKKIAEQD
+300 
-314 KAEADLEAKLRKRE
+314 
-328 ADRLAR
+328 AR
-334 EAEQAKN
+334 ET
-341 KADRQAKAYA
+341 A
-351 AEAQRQQKA
+351 AAQRQQKA

-405 EAKTQIVTDAEAK
+405 EAKTQIITDAEAK

-489 EYALDRAKATSNA
+489 KYALDRAKATSNA
-502 FGSMASNIGSALGEA
+502 FGRMASNIGSALGEA

-656 ISETVASQLQDNNS
+656 ISETVSAALQDSNS
-670 PISKARRS
+670 AISKSRRA
-678 TRGRPGY
+678 TRNQPGY

>member
-31 ETAERA
+31 QTAENA

-104 AGVVGGALYNSLSDS
+104 AGVVGGALYNSLSDATDKSAQLATGLETVKDALELSSDGTYAASEAFEIYVNQGASVADINNFVERGLQSLAAQAVS
-119 TASSHELADAQE
+119 TAQQIVAAAQAINDGYSFLERGVANLATSTIAQSGNIAGAVEFQTKAWEEATGATEEQRKQIKQFSQAVEQGLPGATEAFKGWLDAVTDGGKSGTVQLKALRNEVYRVSDLQRDQLAQEKGFANIRENLAKQQQERQSKAEELARRIAE
-131 RVKDMLEL
+131 REAKR
-139 TEKGVYEVSDAFIT
+139 G
-153 YVRSGATAS
+153 
-162 EISATLYTTLGA
+162 
-174 LRTQFKAATADII
+174 
-187 ENGKALQDNGFL
+187 
-199 TSLAVTQMAAAGQAA
+199 
-214 QGIKLQMNASAES
+214 ASA
-227 LGLTTDEWKNLN
+227 
-239 AAQDT
+239 
-244 FNKAPTVKNAEKLSA
+244 V
-259 VSGALFDKYGEGN
+259 
-272 KKLADYNATLQDTTY
+272 
-287 KLRENAKQNEVVK
+287 
-300 KSREEANKKIAEQD
+300 
-314 KAEADLEAKLRKRE
+314 
-328 ADRLAR
+328 AR
-334 EAEQAKN
+334 ET
-341 KADRQAKAYA
+341 A
-351 AEAQRQQKA
+351 AAQRQQKA

-489 EYALDRAKATSNA
+489 EYALDRAKATSSA

-615 EMMGQDNKSGGGDNV
+615 EMMGQDSKSGGGDNV

>member
-18 KASKQLDSFATAA
+18 KASKQLDSFAIAA

-104 AGVVGGALYNSLSDS
+104 AGVVGGALYNSLSDATDKSAQLAAGLETVKDALELSSDGTYAASEAFEIYVNQGASVADINNFVERGLQSLAAQAVS
-119 TASSHELADAQE
+119 TAQQIVAAAQAINDGYSFLERGVANLAASTIAQSGNIAGAVEFQTKAWEEATGATEEQRKQIKQFSQAVEQGLPGATEAFKGWLDTVTDGGKSGTVQLKALRNEVYRVSDLQRDQLAQEKGFANIRESLAKQQQERQSKAEELARRIAE
-131 RVKDMLEL
+131 REAKR
-139 TEKGVYEVSDAFIT
+139 G
-153 YVRSGATAS
+153 
-162 EISATLYTTLGA
+162 
-174 LRTQFKAATADII
+174 
-187 ENGKALQDNGFL
+187 
-199 TSLAVTQMAAAGQAA
+199 
-214 QGIKLQMNASAES
+214 ASA
-227 LGLTTDEWKNLN
+227 
-239 AAQDT
+239 
-244 FNKAPTVKNAEKLSA
+244 V
-259 VSGALFDKYGEGN
+259 
-272 KKLADYNATLQDTTY
+272 
-287 KLRENAKQNEVVK
+287 
-300 KSREEANKKIAEQD
+300 
-314 KAEADLEAKLRKRE
+314 
-328 ADRLAR
+328 AR
-334 EAEQAKN
+334 ET
-341 KADRQAKAYA
+341 A
-351 AEAQRQQKA
+351 AAQRQQKA

-373 DELAAVKAQEEQKL
+373 DELAAIKAQEEQKL

-405 EAKTQIVTDAEAK
+405 DAKTQIVTDAEAK

-602 AGASRVRT
+602 ANASRVRT
-610 VQQMR
+610 VQQMK
-615 EMMGQDNKSGGGDNV
+615 EMMGQDSKSGGGDNV

-670 PISKARRS
+670 PISKARRA
-678 TRGRPGY
+678 TRSRPGY

>member
-46 TAEASIKKLGHVA
+46 TAEASIKKLGNVA

-104 AGVVGGALYNSLSDS
+104 AGVVGGALYNSLSDATDKSAQLATGLETVKDALELSSDGTYAASEAFEIYVNQGASVADINNFVERGLQSLAAQAVS
-119 TASSHELADAQE
+119 TAQQIVAAAQAINDGYSFLERGVANLATSTIAQSGNIAGAVEFQTKAWEEATGATEEQRKQIKQFSQAVEQGLPGATEAFKGWLDTVTDGGKSGTVQLKALRNEVYRVSDIQRDQLAQEKGFANIRESLAKQQQERQSKAEELARRIAE
-131 RVKDMLEL
+131 REAKR
-139 TEKGVYEVSDAFIT
+139 G
-153 YVRSGATAS
+153 
-162 EISATLYTTLGA
+162 
-174 LRTQFKAATADII
+174 
-187 ENGKALQDNGFL
+187 
-199 TSLAVTQMAAAGQAA
+199 
-214 QGIKLQMNASAES
+214 ASA
-227 LGLTTDEWKNLN
+227 
-239 AAQDT
+239 
-244 FNKAPTVKNAEKLSA
+244 V
-259 VSGALFDKYGEGN
+259 
-272 KKLADYNATLQDTTY
+272 
-287 KLRENAKQNEVVK
+287 
-300 KSREEANKKIAEQD
+300 
-314 KAEADLEAKLRKRE
+314 
-328 ADRLAR
+328 AR
-334 EAEQAKN
+334 ET
-341 KADRQAKAYA
+341 A
-351 AEAQRQQKA
+351 AAQRQQKA

-405 EAKTQIVTDAEAK
+405 EAKTQIITDAEAK

>member
-104 AGVVGGALYNSLSDS
+104 AGVVGGALYNSLSDATDKSAQLAAGLETVKDALELSSDGTYAASEAFEIYVNQGASVADINNFVERGLQSLAAQAVS
-119 TASSHELADAQE
+119 TAQQIVAAAQAINDGYSFLERGVANLATSTIAQSGNIAGAVEFQTKAWEEATGATEEQRKQIKQFSQAVEQGLPGATEAFKGWLDTVTDGGKSGTVQLKALRNEVYRVSDIQRDQLAQEKGFANIRESLAKQQQERQSKAEELARRIAE
-131 RVKDMLEL
+131 REAKR
-139 TEKGVYEVSDAFIT
+139 G
-153 YVRSGATAS
+153 
-162 EISATLYTTLGA
+162 
-174 LRTQFKAATADII
+174 
-187 ENGKALQDNGFL
+187 
-199 TSLAVTQMAAAGQAA
+199 
-214 QGIKLQMNASAES
+214 ASA
-227 LGLTTDEWKNLN
+227 
-239 AAQDT
+239 
-244 FNKAPTVKNAEKLSA
+244 V
-259 VSGALFDKYGEGN
+259 
-272 KKLADYNATLQDTTY
+272 
-287 KLRENAKQNEVVK
+287 
-300 KSREEANKKIAEQD
+300 
-314 KAEADLEAKLRKRE
+314 
-328 ADRLAR
+328 AR
-334 EAEQAKN
+334 ET
-341 KADRQAKAYA
+341 A
-351 AEAQRQQKA
+351 AAQRQQKA

-405 EAKTQIVTDAEAK
+405 EAKTQIITDAEAK

>member
-104 AGVVGGALYNSLSDS
+104 AGVVGGALYNSLSDATDKSAQLAAGLETVKDALELSSDGTYAASEAFEIYVNQGASVADINNFVERGLQSLAAQAVS
-119 TASSHELADAQE
+119 TAQQIVAAAQAINDGYSFLERGVANLATSTIAQSGNIAGAVEFQTKAWEEATGATEEQRKQIKQFSAAVEQGLPGATEAFKGWLDTVTDGGKSGTVQLKALRNEVYRVSDIQRDQLAQEKGFANIRESLAKQQQERQSKAEELARRIAE
-131 RVKDMLEL
+131 REAKR
-139 TEKGVYEVSDAFIT
+139 G
-153 YVRSGATAS
+153 
-162 EISATLYTTLGA
+162 
-174 LRTQFKAATADII
+174 
-187 ENGKALQDNGFL
+187 
-199 TSLAVTQMAAAGQAA
+199 
-214 QGIKLQMNASAES
+214 ASA
-227 LGLTTDEWKNLN
+227 
-239 AAQDT
+239 
-244 FNKAPTVKNAEKLSA
+244 V
-259 VSGALFDKYGEGN
+259 
-272 KKLADYNATLQDTTY
+272 
-287 KLRENAKQNEVVK
+287 
-300 KSREEANKKIAEQD
+300 
-314 KAEADLEAKLRKRE
+314 
-328 ADRLAR
+328 AR
-334 EAEQAKN
+334 ET
-341 KADRQAKAYA
+341 A
-351 AEAQRQQKA
+351 AAQRQQKA

-396 GNIDQQAYE
+396 GNINQQAYE

-432 KQMSADAYVA
+432 KQNSADAYVA

-602 AGASRVRT
+602 ANASRVRT
-610 VQQMR
+610 VQQMK
-615 EMMGQDNKSGGGDNV
+615 EMMGQDSKSGGDNV

-670 PISKARRS
+670 PISKARRA
-678 TRGRPGY
+678 TRSRPGY

>member
-11 VNAEGVD
+11 VNAEGAD
-18 KASKQLDSFATAA
+18 KAAKQLDSLATAA
-31 ETAERA
+31 QTAENA
-37 SNKLPNATK
+37 SSKLPNATK
-46 TAEASIKKLGHVA
+46 TAEASIKKLGNVA

-104 AGVVGGALYNSLSDS
+104 AGVVGGALYNSLSDATDKSAQLAAGLETVKDALELSSDGTYAASEAFEIYVNQGASVADINNFVERGLQSLAAQAVS
-119 TASSHELADAQE
+119 TAQQIVAAAQAINDGYSFLERGVANLATSTIAQSGNIAGAVEFQTKAWEEATGATEEQRKQIKQFSAAVEQGLPGATEAFKGWLDTVTDGGKSGTVQLKALRNEVYRVSDIQRDQLAQEKGFANIRESLAKQQQERQSKAEELARRIAE
-131 RVKDMLEL
+131 REAKR
-139 TEKGVYEVSDAFIT
+139 G
-153 YVRSGATAS
+153 
-162 EISATLYTTLGA
+162 
-174 LRTQFKAATADII
+174 
-187 ENGKALQDNGFL
+187 
-199 TSLAVTQMAAAGQAA
+199 
-214 QGIKLQMNASAES
+214 ASA
-227 LGLTTDEWKNLN
+227 
-239 AAQDT
+239 
-244 FNKAPTVKNAEKLSA
+244 V
-259 VSGALFDKYGEGN
+259 
-272 KKLADYNATLQDTTY
+272 
-287 KLRENAKQNEVVK
+287 
-300 KSREEANKKIAEQD
+300 
-314 KAEADLEAKLRKRE
+314 
-328 ADRLAR
+328 AR
-334 EAEQAKN
+334 ET
-341 KADRQAKAYA
+341 A
-351 AEAQRQQKA
+351 AAQRQQKA

-373 DELAAVKAQEEQKL
+373 DELAAIKAQEEQKL

-405 EAKTQIVTDAEAK
+405 DAKTQIITDAEAK
-418 RNEIITKQRDELMK
+418 RNEIITKQREELAK
-432 KQMSADAYVA
+432 KQNSADAYVA
-442 QMQALGES
+442 QMQALAEG

-456 RQYSIK
+456 RQYGIK

-587 ASTIAERGKPEVIMP
+587 MSTIAERGKPEVIMP

-615 EMMGQDNKSGGGDNV
+615 EMMGQDSKSAGGDNV

>member
-104 AGVVGGALYNSLSDS
+104 AGVVGGALYNSLSDATDKSAQLAAGLETVKDALELSSDGTYAASEAFEIYVNQGASVADINNFVERGLQSLAAQAVS
-119 TASSHELADAQE
+119 TAQQIVAAAQAINDGYSFLERGVANLAASTIAQSGNIAGAVEFQTKAWEEATGATEEQRKQIKQFSQAVEQGLPGATEAFKGWLDTVTDGGKSGTVQLKALRNEVYRVSDIQRDQLAQEKGFANIRESLAKQQQERQSKAEELARRIAE
-131 RVKDMLEL
+131 REAKR
-139 TEKGVYEVSDAFIT
+139 G
-153 YVRSGATAS
+153 
-162 EISATLYTTLGA
+162 
-174 LRTQFKAATADII
+174 
-187 ENGKALQDNGFL
+187 
-199 TSLAVTQMAAAGQAA
+199 
-214 QGIKLQMNASAES
+214 ASA
-227 LGLTTDEWKNLN
+227 
-239 AAQDT
+239 
-244 FNKAPTVKNAEKLSA
+244 V
-259 VSGALFDKYGEGN
+259 
-272 KKLADYNATLQDTTY
+272 
-287 KLRENAKQNEVVK
+287 
-300 KSREEANKKIAEQD
+300 
-314 KAEADLEAKLRKRE
+314 
-328 ADRLAR
+328 AR
-334 EAEQAKN
+334 ET
-341 KADRQAKAYA
+341 A
-351 AEAQRQQKA
+351 AAQRQQKA

-432 KQMSADAYVA
+432 KQNSADAYVA

-610 VQQMR
+610 VQQMK
-615 EMMGQDNKSGGGDNV
+615 EMMGQDSKSGGDNV

>member
-37 SNKLPNATK
+37 SNRLPNATK

-104 AGVVGGALYNSLSDS
+104 AGVVGGALYNSLSDATDKSAQLAAGLETVKDALELSSDGTYAASEAFEIYVNQGASVADINNFVERGLQSLAAQAVS
-119 TASSHELADAQE
+119 TAQQIVAAAQAINDGYSFLERGVANLATSTIAQSGNIAGAVEFQTKAWEEATGATEEQRKQIKQFSQAVEQGLPGATEAFKGWLDTVTDGGKSGTVQLKALRNEVYRVSDIQRDQLAQEKGFANIRESLAKQQQERQSKAEELARRIAE
-131 RVKDMLEL
+131 REAKR
-139 TEKGVYEVSDAFIT
+139 G
-153 YVRSGATAS
+153 
-162 EISATLYTTLGA
+162 
-174 LRTQFKAATADII
+174 
-187 ENGKALQDNGFL
+187 
-199 TSLAVTQMAAAGQAA
+199 
-214 QGIKLQMNASAES
+214 ASA
-227 LGLTTDEWKNLN
+227 
-239 AAQDT
+239 
-244 FNKAPTVKNAEKLSA
+244 V
-259 VSGALFDKYGEGN
+259 
-272 KKLADYNATLQDTTY
+272 
-287 KLRENAKQNEVVK
+287 
-300 KSREEANKKIAEQD
+300 
-314 KAEADLEAKLRKRE
+314 
-328 ADRLAR
+328 AR
-334 EAEQAKN
+334 ET
-341 KADRQAKAYA
+341 A
-351 AEAQRQQKA
+351 AAQRQQKA

-405 EAKTQIVTDAEAK
+405 EAKTQIITDAEAK

>member
-46 TAEASIKKLGHVA
+46 TAEASIKKLGNVA

-104 AGVVGGALYNSLSDS
+104 AGVVGGALYNSLSDATDKSAQLAAGLETVKDALELSSDGTYAASEAFEIYVNQGASVADINNFVERGLQSLAAQAVS
-119 TASSHELADAQE
+119 TAQQIVAAAQAINDGYSFLERGVANLATSTIAQSGNIAGAVEFQTKAWEEATGATEEQRKQIKQFSQAVEQGLPGATEAFKGWLDTVTDGGKSGTVQLKALRNEVYRVSDIQRDQLAQEKGFANIRENLAKQQQERQSKAEELARRIAE
-131 RVKDMLEL
+131 REAKR
-139 TEKGVYEVSDAFIT
+139 G
-153 YVRSGATAS
+153 
-162 EISATLYTTLGA
+162 
-174 LRTQFKAATADII
+174 
-187 ENGKALQDNGFL
+187 
-199 TSLAVTQMAAAGQAA
+199 
-214 QGIKLQMNASAES
+214 ASA
-227 LGLTTDEWKNLN
+227 
-239 AAQDT
+239 
-244 FNKAPTVKNAEKLSA
+244 V
-259 VSGALFDKYGEGN
+259 
-272 KKLADYNATLQDTTY
+272 
-287 KLRENAKQNEVVK
+287 
-300 KSREEANKKIAEQD
+300 
-314 KAEADLEAKLRKRE
+314 
-328 ADRLAR
+328 AR
-334 EAEQAKN
+334 EA
-341 KADRQAKAYA
+341 A
-351 AEAQRQQKA
+351 AAQRQQKA

-405 EAKTQIVTDAEAK
+405 EAKTQIITDAEAK

-643 VTERDDEGRLRII
+643 VTERDDEGRLRIL

-670 PISKARRS
+670 PISKARRA
-678 TRGRPGY
+678 TRSRPGY

>member
-104 AGVVGGALYNSLSDS
+104 AGVVGGALYNSLSDATDKSAQLATGLETVKDALELSSDGTYAASEAFEIYVNQGASVADINNFVERGLQSLAAQAVS
-119 TASSHELADAQE
+119 TAQQIVTAAQAINDGYSFLERGVANLATSTIAQSGNIAGAVEFQTKAWEEATGATEEQRKQIKQFSAAVEQGLPGATEAFKGWLDTVTDGGKSGTVQLKALRNEVYRVSDIQRDQLAQEKGFANIRESLAKQQQERQSKAEELARRIAE
-131 RVKDMLEL
+131 REAKR
-139 TEKGVYEVSDAFIT
+139 G
-153 YVRSGATAS
+153 
-162 EISATLYTTLGA
+162 
-174 LRTQFKAATADII
+174 
-187 ENGKALQDNGFL
+187 
-199 TSLAVTQMAAAGQAA
+199 
-214 QGIKLQMNASAES
+214 ASA
-227 LGLTTDEWKNLN
+227 
-239 AAQDT
+239 
-244 FNKAPTVKNAEKLSA
+244 V
-259 VSGALFDKYGEGN
+259 
-272 KKLADYNATLQDTTY
+272 
-287 KLRENAKQNEVVK
+287 
-300 KSREEANKKIAEQD
+300 
-314 KAEADLEAKLRKRE
+314 
-328 ADRLAR
+328 AR
-334 EAEQAKN
+334 ET
-341 KADRQAKAYA
+341 A
-351 AEAQRQQKA
+351 AAQRQQKA

-405 EAKTQIVTDAEAK
+405 DAKTQIITDAEAK

-432 KQMSADAYVA
+432 KQNSADAYVA

-615 EMMGQDNKSGGGDNV
+615 EMMGQDSKSGGGDNV

-670 PISKARRS
+670 PISKARRA
-678 TRGRPGY
+678 TRSRPGY